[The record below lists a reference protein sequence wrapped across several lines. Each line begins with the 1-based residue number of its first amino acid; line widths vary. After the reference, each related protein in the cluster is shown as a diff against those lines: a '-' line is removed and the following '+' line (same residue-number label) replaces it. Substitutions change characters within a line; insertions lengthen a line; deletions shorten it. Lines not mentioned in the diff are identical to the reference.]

1 MSFHETKISTTD
13 PVSSFVK
20 KSVKNK
26 QKQQQ
31 LQQQKQ
37 KQDKA
42 RCLPLNR
49 KDKRMFRV
57 ATDRS
62 WVCEGRG
69 GGVVQRRIYGWLVK
83 LKLRPRPASA
93 ESVCV
98 FRGASEGR
106 GSKKQHPSTELCG
119 RRSRQVQ
126 CNA

>member
-1 MSFHETKISTTD
+1 MQRWHLARTMRQKQIFLTEFSQMSFHETKISTTD

-26 QKQQQ
+26 QKQHPQQ
-31 LQQQKQ
+31 QQKQKQ

-62 WVCEGRG
+62 W
-69 GGVVQRRIYGWLVK
+69 
-83 LKLRPRPASA
+83 A
-93 ESVCV
+93 
-98 FRGASEGR
+98 
-106 GSKKQHPSTELCG
+106 
-119 RRSRQVQ
+119 
-126 CNA
+126 